1 MSTISVSRVSTK
13 NYKNIHLTEGMDLG
27 SLTVLIGANG
37 SGKSNVLSLLQFLQ
51 DSIAGVET
59 DDQRGRTKFENAVS
73 QLGGSRILDGTVD
86 APAKVSVEY
95 QFALEKRQFSLGIE
109 LLVPR
114 PHHKVVVEREFLDS
128 GSGYTS
134 PPDYYRVEGGATDGS
149 GSGVISVYDHPYT
162 VSKAMVSP
170 DTHLES
176 IQDIPNNELAL
187 SAMPRILESSSFAP
201 DRVPLYGP
209 RGMILDSSVSWRFY
223 NANSMN
229 INMIKFSEPKLGRS
243 DLFVSPSG
251 ENLVLVL
258 YNLIHEDFEFEESLN
273 QYVREILPE
282 TRKIRALAQGRNSVF
297 FEWHVE
303 GCAEPFFLDEMSD
316 GSVRML
322 CWAVILNSPRLPSLI
337 VIDEPEL
344 GIHPAWMQILAE
356 WIKRA
361 AQKTQ
366 VIVTTHS
373 PDLLD
378 CFTDQLNES
387 GYIYTFDR
395 DPASKSHFVPK
406 RLSESALSGWLEE
419 GWQVGDLYRVGN
431 PAVGGWPW

>member
-1 MSTISVSRVSTK
+1 MSTVSVSKLTTK
-13 NYKNIHLTEGMDLG
+13 NYKNLRLRDGLDFG
-27 SLTVLIGANG
+27 SLTVFIGANG
-37 SGKSNVLSLLQFLQ
+37 SGKSNVLSLFQFLQ
-51 DSIAGVET
+51 ESLAGTGT
-59 DDQRGRTKFENAVS
+59 DDQSGRTKFEDAVS
-73 QLGGSRILDGTVD
+73 QLGGARILDGTLR

-95 QFALEKRQFSLGIE
+95 QFAIENSEMTLGID

-114 PHHKVVVEREFLDS
+114 SHHKVVVEREFLDS
-128 GSGYTS
+128 SSGYSS
-134 PPDYYRVEGGATDGS
+134 PPDFYSVQGGETDFS
-149 GSGVISVYDHPYT
+149 GTGVVSVFDYPYHISRT
-162 VSKAMVSP
+162 MVSP
-170 DTHLES
+170 PTHLEN
-176 IQDIPNNELAL
+176 IQKVPNNEIAL
-187 SAMPRILESSSFAP
+187 SAMPRLLESSSFPP
-201 DRVPLYGP
+201 DSVPLYGP
-209 RGMILDSSVSWRFY
+209 RGLILDSTGSWKFY

-229 INMIKFSEPKLGRS
+229 VSQIRFSDSKLGRS

-258 YNLIHEDFEFEESLN
+258 YNLFHEDFEFEESLN
-273 QYVREILPE
+273 QYVKEILPE

-395 DPASKSHFVPK
+395 DPSSKSHFVPK